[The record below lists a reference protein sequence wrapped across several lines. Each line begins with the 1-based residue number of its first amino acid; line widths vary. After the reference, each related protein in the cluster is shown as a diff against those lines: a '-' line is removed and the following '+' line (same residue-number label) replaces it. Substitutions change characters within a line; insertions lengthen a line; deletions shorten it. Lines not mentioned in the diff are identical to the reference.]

1 MTGMKMKKVAFGTAN
16 PWPLQKR
23 EKEHPGY
30 LKKLMLAID
39 PVMRRRFV
47 GKGKRVIRNLL
58 LDPAYQ
64 VK

>member
-1 MTGMKMKKVAFGTAN
+1 MEESRLAFGVAN
-16 PWPLQKR
+16 PWPLQRR
-23 EKEHPGY
+23 EVDNPGY

-39 PVMRRRFV
+39 PVMQRKFT
-47 GKGKRVIRNLL
+47 GKQRKVIRNLL